1 MSPFSNSYSS
11 IEEAWGMDNFGAAP
25 VKTKKKAKKAARDPI
40 CDLYELGA
48 SPNRAYNELDVM
60 NVVNNPRSV
69 PSQASA
75 PSIDMD
81 DMEMSQPPPSP
92 PLRAPAPPP
101 PQSRQPPPKPFDDDE
116 DDDDMSEFIGYI
128 DKKTSSQRKEAS
140 NMVFPMADIGLYII
154 SGILLIFMME
164 QFIKIGMM
172 MRSY

>member
-1 MSPFSNSYSS
+1 MSPFSNNYSS

-25 VKTKKKAKKAARDPI
+25 VKTKKKPKKTPRDPI

-60 NVVNNPRSV
+60 NVVNTQR
-69 PSQASA
+69 
-75 PSIDMD
+75 
-81 DMEMSQPPPSP
+81 SQPVNNQSSSMDIDDVEVSP
-92 PLRAPAPPP
+92 PQSRVVPPP
-101 PQSRQPPPKPFDDDE
+101 PQRQQPSIKTYEDD

-172 MRSY
+172 MKSY